1 MFDWIVDKKYERKD
15 LRLGLL
21 EGVLASTNILPIAL
35 HLGFHEDTAFL
46 NTQMIAVIHRSL
58 LMVASRAMDKMRF
71 SRSRIGANR
80 RHGIDKVLGGVCGY
94 LGELSPFWSCAT
106 GSSPF
111 GHKIFLRRFNVKS

>member
-1 MFDWIVDKKYERKD
+1 VVVVYYLLVRSVLPTSSIPPTSNVAERATVP
-15 LRLGLL
+15 
-21 EGVLASTNILPIAL
+21 VL
-35 HLGFHEDTAFL
+35 
-46 NTQMIAVIHRSL
+46 IHRSL

-106 GSSPF
+106 GLSPF
-111 GHKIFLRRFNVKS
+111 GHKILDVCM